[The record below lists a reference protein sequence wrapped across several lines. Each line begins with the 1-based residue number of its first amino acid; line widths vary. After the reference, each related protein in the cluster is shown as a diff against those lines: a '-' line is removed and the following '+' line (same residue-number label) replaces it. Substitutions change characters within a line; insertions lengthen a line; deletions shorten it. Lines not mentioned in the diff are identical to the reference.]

1 MKTTKL
7 FFLALLTIT
16 AFTATAQDYPYDIT
30 QYPFVRYDLN
40 KIHFS
45 KDSSGFTPIY
55 QKMDS
60 LIMYGKG
67 KLTVVQLGAS
77 HTQADIFSNQ
87 MRYRLQ
93 TFHPGLVGARG
104 FVFPFRMTKSNNPS
118 NYSVEYSGFWTTCR
132 NIEYKKNDILG
143 LGGVSATTLTPN
155 ATLKVVMNPNNLIRY
170 DCNRVLIFVEPN
182 SHSLFE
188 IVPDVC
194 MGNYTVKKDIEN
206 GVIEYN
212 FDRYS
217 VDASFHLEQT
227 DTLQNH
233 FTFYGMSLEN
243 DNPGVTYHAL
253 GINGARIPSWI
264 RCSYFSRQLKA
275 LNPDWVVIYLGVNDG
290 NTTHFSQD
298 SYYSQYVSLLDDI
311 RMHNPKV
318 QFTLIVPNDYFLLRR
333 HPNPN
338 VELEQK
344 AIIQL
349 VNKYNCSMYSIYDV
363 MGGYGSCVTWL
374 KHGLM
379 ASDKV
384 HFSVAGYTY
393 TGNLFFNAF
402 LRTYDNYLEKK

>member
-16 AFTATAQDYPYDIT
+16 AFTAAAQDYPYDIT

-155 ATLKVVMNPNNLIRY
+155 ATLKVV
-170 DCNRVLIFVEPN
+170 
-182 SHSLFE
+182 
-188 IVPDVC
+188 
-194 MGNYTVKKDIEN
+194 
-206 GVIEYN
+206 
-212 FDRYS
+212 
-217 VDASFHLEQT
+217 
-227 DTLQNH
+227 
-233 FTFYGMSLEN
+233 
-243 DNPGVTYHAL
+243 
-253 GINGARIPSWI
+253 
-264 RCSYFSRQLKA
+264 
-275 LNPDWVVIYLGVNDG
+275 LNP
-290 NTTHFSQD
+290 Q
-298 SYYSQYVSLLDDI
+298 
-311 RMHNPKV
+311 
-318 QFTLIVPNDYFLLRR
+318 
-333 HPNPN
+333 
-338 VELEQK
+338 
-344 AIIQL
+344 
-349 VNKYNCSMYSIYDV
+349 
-363 MGGYGSCVTWL
+363 
-374 KHGLM
+374 
-379 ASDKV
+379 
-384 HFSVAGYTY
+384 
-393 TGNLFFNAF
+393 NLFA
-402 LRTYDNYLEKK
+402 TIAIVC

>member
-1 MKTTKL
+1 
-7 FFLALLTIT
+7 
-16 AFTATAQDYPYDIT
+16 
-30 QYPFVRYDLN
+30 
-40 KIHFS
+40 
-45 KDSSGFTPIY
+45 
-55 QKMDS
+55 
-60 LIMYGKG
+60 
-67 KLTVVQLGAS
+67 
-77 HTQADIFSNQ
+77 
-87 MRYRLQ
+87 
-93 TFHPGLVGARG
+93 
-104 FVFPFRMTKSNNPS
+104 
-118 NYSVEYSGFWTTCR
+118 
-132 NIEYKKNDILG
+132 
-143 LGGVSATTLTPN
+143 
-155 ATLKVVMNPNNLIRY
+155 
-170 DCNRVLIFVEPN
+170 
-182 SHSLFE
+182 
-188 IVPDVC
+188 

-344 AIIQL
+344 AIMQL